1 MTEEKKE
8 KVLKEEEKEEN
19 TKKAEKEIDEESLK
33 LKDIDKELSK
43 EETFEISDA
52 EIEEMLTEKAKSYRG
67 KVKIRGFRPGKVPL
81 DYIKRY
87 FHKELLNEIIDE
99 IVNQK
104 VKEIISR
111 EKNLATY
118 PNVSRDY
125 EKGKGLKLKIQYETL
140 SDFDLGD
147 YKEIE
152 VEDVSVEVNEEEVNK
167 EIERLRTQV
176 AEVVPIEK
184 GNSIDDEDIIVDFEF
199 QIKNPNTGK
208 WMKKELLKDRKVKDQ
223 VFMDVNEKLKGMK
236 VGEEK
241 IFSGK
246 IPEELESKNFAGK
259 ETEARVKVVAA
270 KRISLPEINDDFAKS
285 LGEYATL
292 KELKQKIKEAIEN
305 RKKEE
310 RKYIIGERALSEIEK
325 RVEFGVPVSFIFQEM
340 NALFKQGAK
349 YDPATSLKVSRE
361 NIKKIFIV
369 EKIAK
374 ENNIKVEDK
383 DIDEYIESQAKVYG
397 IPPHM
402 FKSYLTDDHIAEIK
416 HQILRNKTILF
427 LSELAKIKG
436 KDKKAST
443 TAPKKE
449 KAEAKKQGEKKK
461 TQSKKPEKSAK
472 STTEKKKTTTK
483 KKTAVKKTVKKT
495 ETKNKEK

>member
-1 MTEEKKE
+1 MKEKKE
-8 KVLKEEEKEEN
+8 NVLEKEEEK
-19 TKKAEKEIDEESLK
+19 TKEANVDEESLK

-43 EETFEISDA
+43 EEVIEISDN
-52 EIEEMLTEKAKSYRG
+52 EIEEMITEKAKAYRG

-87 FHKELLNEIIDE
+87 FYKELLNETIDE

-104 VKEIISR
+104 IKEIVSR
-111 EKNLATY
+111 EKNIATY

-152 VEDVSVEVNEEEVNK
+152 VEDVSIDVSEEEIDR
-167 EIERLRTQV
+167 EIERLRAQV

-184 GNSIDDEDIIVDFEF
+184 GKAIEDEDVIVDFEF

-208 WMKKELLKDRKVKDQ
+208 WMKKELLKSRKVKEQ
-223 VFMDVNEKLKGMK
+223 VFMGVKDKLIGMK

-241 IFSGK
+241 VFKGK
-246 IPEELESKNFAGK
+246 IPEELDAKNFAGK
-259 ETEARVKVVAA
+259 ETEARIKVLSA
-270 KRISLPEINDDFAKS
+270 KKIILPEINDDFAKS
-285 LGEYATL
+285 LGEYSSL
-292 KELKQKIKEAIEN
+292 KELKEKIKEAIEN
-305 RKKEE
+305 KKREE
-310 RKYIIGERALSEIEK
+310 RKYIIGERVLSEIEK
-325 RVEFGVPVSFIFQEM
+325 KVEFGVPVSFIFQEM
-340 NALFKQGAK
+340 NTLFKQGAK

-374 ENNIKVEDK
+374 ENDIKVEEK
-383 DIDEYIESQAKVYG
+383 DIDEYIETQAKVYN
-397 IPPHM
+397 ITPQM
-402 FKSYLTDDHIAEIK
+402 FKSYLTEDHIAEIK

-427 LSELAKIKG
+427 LSEIAKIKG
-436 KDKKAST
+436 EKQKKTSAST
-443 TAPKKE
+443 KE
-449 KAEAKKQGEKKK
+449 EQKGKTKK
-461 TQSKKPEKSAK
+461 TQSKE
-472 STTEKKKTTTK
+472 EKKKTKVKTTAKGKTKAATQK
-483 KKTAVKKTVKKT
+483 KKTSSKKAQVKKTVKKT
-495 ETKNKEK
+495 ETKNKEE